1 MGLPKIA
8 LLAAGSAA
16 VALGGC
22 SPAQP
27 GPRPPEAP
35 ASVLPPG
42 TTEPSPPAS
51 TDPVRS
57 TGPLSECGTVR
68 AANGLTLRVEGF
80 PGDPGGCADA
90 RRLAGELQTRLAAIG
105 AGGNDG
111 QVAVAVQDWLCVSR
125 PDSAGGATCSRQDE
139 TVSAQVVPGR

>member
-8 LLAAGSAA
+8 LLAASSAA

-22 SPAQP
+22 SDAQP
-27 GPRPPEAP
+27 SPRAPEAP
-35 ASVLPPG
+35 ASAPSPG
-42 TTEPSPPAS
+42 TTEPPSPAT
-51 TDPVRS
+51 TDPS
-57 TGPLSECGTVR
+57 SGCGTIR
-68 AANGLTLRVEGF
+68 AASGLTLRVDGL
-80 PGDPGGCADA
+80 PGDSGGCADA
-90 RRLAGELQTRLAAIG
+90 RRLVDELQTRLAAIG
-105 AGGNDG
+105 ANGHDG